1 MAKLQH
7 LGIFTLDPE
16 KLAKFY
22 MEVFDMKLLHRRV
35 TGSRPPTG
43 AVFLTDGHINLAIL
57 PNRGE
62 GKPSGL
68 NHIGFQIEDAEDTE
82 RRLVE
87 WGLAVPGERP
97 ADRLYAETRCTDPDG
112 NNIDL
117 SVHGYEL
124 RQTKEDR
131 DELVTTKTKEKV

>member
-7 LGIFTLDPE
+7 IGIFTIDPE
-16 KLAKFY
+16 RLAKFY
-22 MEVFDMKLLHRRV
+22 MEVFDMKLLHRREA
-35 TGSRPPTG
+35 GSRPPTG

-57 PNRGE
+57 PNRAE

-68 NHIGFQIEDAEDTE
+68 NHIGFQIDDADEIE
-82 RRLVE
+82 RRLSDWTVVMP
-87 WGLAVPGERP
+87 AERP
-97 ADRLYAETRCTDPDG
+97 ADRMYAETRCTDPDG

-124 RQTKEDR
+124 RQTKEER
-131 DELVTTKTKEKV
+131 EEAAAK

>member
-7 LGIFTLDPE
+7 IAIFTLNPE

-22 MEVFDMKLLHRRV
+22 MEVFDMQFLHRREAG
-35 TGSRPPTG
+35 TRPPTG
-43 AVFLTDGHINLAIL
+43 AVFLTDGNINLAIL
-57 PNRGE
+57 PNRAE

-68 NHIGFQIEDAEDTE
+68 NHIGFHIEDAEETE

-87 WGLAVPGERP
+87 WGMAVPDQRP

-131 DELVTTKTKEKV
+131 DDIAAKKIKEKV

>member
-7 LGIFTLDPE
+7 LGIFTTNPE

-22 MEVFDMKLLHRRV
+22 MEVFDMKLLHRREKG
-35 TGSRPPTG
+35 TRPPTG

-57 PNRGE
+57 PNRAE

-68 NHIGFQIEDAEDTE
+68 NHIGFHIDDADEID
-82 RRLVE
+82 RRLAQWDVVMP
-87 WGLAVPGERP
+87 AERP
-97 ADRLYAETRCTDPDG
+97 ADRMYAETRCTDPDG

-117 SVHGYEL
+117 SVHGYQT
-124 RQTKEDR
+124 RQTKEER
-131 DELVTTKTKEKV
+131 DGAAKEKEEA

>member
-7 LGIFTLDPE
+7 IGIFTIDPE
-16 KLAKFY
+16 RLAKFY
-22 MEVFDMKLLHRRV
+22 MEVFDMKLLHRREA
-35 TGSRPPTG
+35 GSRPPTG

-57 PNRGE
+57 PNRAE

-68 NHIGFQIEDAEDTE
+68 NHIGFHIDDADETE
-82 RRLVE
+82 KRLADWTVVMP
-87 WGLAVPGERP
+87 AERP
-97 ADRLYAETRCTDPDG
+97 ADRMYAETRCTDPDG

-124 RQTKEDR
+124 RQNKEEREAD
-131 DELVTTKTKEKV
+131 VAPVK